1 MIITHQDRNSQW
13 LVGFVTNASMVENIR
28 TLGEILHRSQQHLR
42 ITHELTFNLY
52 SCPRFLVVTI
62 ISQGPNDKPWDG
74 GIIWI
79 MVSFKS
85 YLVQY
90 MAIQR

>member
-1 MIITHQDRNSQW
+1 MIPKKKKSVIQVSLSMIITHQDRNSQC

-28 TLGEILHRSQQHLR
+28 TLGETLHRSQQHLR

-62 ISQGPNDKPWDG
+62 ISQRAK
-74 GIIWI
+74 
-79 MVSFKS
+79 
-85 YLVQY
+85 
-90 MAIQR
+90 